1 MLVGAREGAR
11 VLGLR
16 QCTGLVGCTSSLAHG
31 NGRHVRARLPIEAA
45 EPWSESVVTRVSANP
60 KQIGVGRVGA
70 DKSREER
77 VVPSWTGSEH
87 AGLKDLCFRCRVHVG
102 QVARRP
108 AWSGSAKIPR
118 ERGKGSLQ
126 GAVGE
131 QGESDAWR
139 EGEGPCVVAE
149 VALECVR
156 RDRVVG
162 LAKLRL
168 VGVSTQRSHELRGG
182 SGTPDRHHVELVGVR
197 TLAMPLLAR
206 LVR

>member
-77 VVPSWTGSEH
+77 VVPSWTGSADARLGLLTSANVCFQNIH
-87 AGLKDLCFRCRVHVG
+87 ACLPHLHRFKTGCDRAPTLSQLPLTGLLRRSRRQPLMQLMHHNTTLFVTTGCTPRV
-102 QVARRP
+102 
-108 AWSGSAKIPR
+108 
-118 ERGKGSLQ
+118 
-126 GAVGE
+126 
-131 QGESDAWR
+131 
-139 EGEGPCVVAE
+139 E
-149 VALECVR
+149 V
-156 RDRVVG
+156 
-162 LAKLRL
+162 
-168 VGVSTQRSHELRGG
+168 
-182 SGTPDRHHVELVGVR
+182 VR
-197 TLAMPLLAR
+197 TLWGGIEQLATGARWLTIWPGTSQDPIAGR
-206 LVR
+206 LQQQFKDFRGTVLD

>member
-139 EGEGPCVVAE
+139 EGEGACVMAE
-149 VALECVR
+149 VALEYASGGI
-156 RDRVVG
+156 G
-162 LAKLRL
+162 LSGLRSCDL
-168 VGVSTQRSHELRGG
+168 SVCQH
-182 SGTPDRHHVELVGVR
+182 SGATS
-197 TLAMPLLAR
+197 
-206 LVR
+206 

>member
-31 NGRHVRARLPIEAA
+31 NERHVRARLPIDAA

-87 AGLKDLCFRCRVHVG
+87 AGLKDLCFRCRVG
-102 QVARRP
+102 QVAQRP

-139 EGEGPCVVAE
+139 EGEGACVVAE
-149 VALECVR
+149 LGGAGMR
-156 RDRVVG
+156 P
-162 LAKLRL
+162 A
-168 VGVSTQRSHELRGG
+168 G
-182 SGTPDRHHVELVGVR
+182 SGCRACEVATCRCVNTAEPRAERWEWDS
-197 TLAMPLLAR
+197 
-206 LVR
+206 